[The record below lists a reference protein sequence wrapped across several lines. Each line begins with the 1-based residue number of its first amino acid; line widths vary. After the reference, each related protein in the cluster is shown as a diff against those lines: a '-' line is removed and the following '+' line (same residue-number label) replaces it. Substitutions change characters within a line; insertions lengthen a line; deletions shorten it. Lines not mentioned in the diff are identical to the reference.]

1 MATTYAIAAYPKEIT
16 LRDNSPIGIRPLEPD
31 DGEALR
37 EFFLGIPDD
46 ERYFLKDDVTATTTI
61 QQWTEHL
68 NYDRALPLVAVAEG
82 RIIGEA
88 VLIRKRGNARSHVCD
103 LRVTVAPAWRNKG
116 LGTALIRELCDIAN
130 DADLDK
136 ALFEVV
142 DDCQTGAAD
151 AARAIGFVTAGRI
164 EGGARDIDG
173 HLHDITLLAMPLGK
187 YYEWSKY

>member
-16 LRDNSPIGIRPLEPD
+16 LREKSLVSIRPLVRE

-37 EFFLGIPDD
+37 EFFLRIPDD
-46 ERYFLKDDVTATTTI
+46 ERYFLKDDVTSRATI
-61 QQWTEHL
+61 QQWIERL
-68 NYDRALPLVAVAEG
+68 DYDRALPLVAIASGSIV
-82 RIIGEA
+82 GEA
-88 VLIRKRGNARSHVCD
+88 VLVRRRGNARSHVCE
-103 LRVTVAPAWRNKG
+103 LRATVAPAWRDKG

-130 DADLDK
+130 DAELDK

-151 AARAIGFVTAGRI
+151 AARAMGFVTAGRI